1 MLDQSQYNHISL
13 SLKENLFL
21 FDSGAHVNN
30 HDWTGST
37 PLFDAV
43 KNGHIGV
50 VRVLIEHSADLNLPT
65 TKGISPLLGMFA
77 CVYITIDV

>member
-1 MLDQSQYNHISL
+1 M
-13 SLKENLFL
+13 
-21 FDSGAHVNN
+21 NN

-37 PLFDAV
+37 PLFEAV

-65 TKGISPLLGMFA
+65 TKGISPLLG
-77 CVYITIDV
+77 VYHY

>member
-1 MLDQSQYNHISL
+1 MISEFGCFVTL
-13 SLKENLFL
+13 L
-21 FDSGAHVNN
+21 GAHVNN

-50 VRVLIEHSADLNLPT
+50 VKVLIDHAADLNLPT
-65 TKGISPLLGMFA
+65 TKGISPLLGLYA
-77 CVYITIDV
+77 YG